1 VPDAIFAD
9 PRLVAVYDAFDEP
22 RADLDAYLALV
33 AEFGARSV
41 LDVGSG
47 TGVFAVALAARGIDV
62 VGVDPA
68 PASVAYARARPGG
81 DRVRWLD
88 GDATTLPPLSVDMIT
103 MTGNVAQAIVE
114 RQAWNATLAGCRAAL
129 HEDGRL
135 VFETRDPA
143 ARGWEAWTPAAT
155 RQTVDGCTSWTEVT
169 AVELPLVTF
178 RRTYRFADGLDLTSD
193 STLRFRGLDELGA
206 DLAAA
211 GFAVDEVREAPDRPG
226 LEFVLV
232 ARPIS
237 VATNSSGTG
246 DGTTVP
252 AATEPDQ

>member
-1 VPDAIFAD
+1 VPDAIFTD
-9 PRLVAVYDAFDEP
+9 PRLVAVYDDADGP
-22 RADLDAYLALV
+22 RADLDAYLAIV

-41 LDVGSG
+41 LDVGCG

-88 GDATTLPPLSVDMIT
+88 GDATTLPPLSVDLVT
-103 MTGNVAQAIVE
+103 MTGNVAQAIVAPE
-114 RQAWNATLAGCRAAL
+114 AWHATLAGCRAAL
-129 HEDGRL
+129 HDGGRL

-143 ARGWEAWTPAAT
+143 ARGWEAWTPDAT
-155 RQTVDGCTSWTEVT
+155 LQTVGDVTTWTELT

-178 RRTYRFADGLDLTSD
+178 RSTWRFADGTELTSD
-193 STLRFRGLDELGA
+193 STLRFRGVDELTA

-211 GFAVDEVREAPDRPG
+211 GFAVDEVRGAPDRPG
-226 LEFVLV
+226 LEFVVV
-232 ARPIS
+232 ARPR
-237 VATNSSGTG
+237 
-246 DGTTVP
+246 
-252 AATEPDQ
+252 